1 MLKKSGDNV
10 LVSVSILSCNNK
22 EAAVRN
28 LNFSS
33 ADYLHIDFMDGK
45 FTKNKSMKVKEIR
58 EISKYSVKKL
68 DVHLMVT
75 KPKKYIKKLA
85 EVNASYMTFH
95 IEASGKKTREYLNLI
110 KSYGIKAGLAISPN
124 TSIDTLEDY
133 INDVDIILLMS
144 VYPGAGG
151 QEFLK
156 ESPERLQEIKQL
168 CHNHNVSPIIS
179 IDGGI
184 NDKTMNLVKDVDMIV
199 AGSYVSKSKEYEQNI
214 LSIKNLS

>member
-1 MLKKSGDNV
+1 M

-33 ADYLHIDFMDGK
+33 ADFLHIDFMDGK
-45 FTKNKSMKVKEIR
+45 FTKSKSMKIKEIR
-58 EISKYSVKKL
+58 DISKYSVKKL

-85 EVNASYMTFH
+85 EVNANYMTFH
-95 IEASGKKTREYLNLI
+95 IEAGKKKTKDYLSLI

-124 TSIDTLEDY
+124 TDVATLEDY
-133 INDVDIILLMS
+133 IEDVDIILLMS

-151 QEFLK
+151 QEFLEK
-156 ESPERLQEIKQL
+156 TPERLQEIKRL
-168 CHNHNVSPIIS
+168 CEKHNVRPLIS
-179 IDGGI
+179 VDGGI

-199 AGSYVSKSKEYEQNI
+199 AGSYVSKTKEYEQRI
-214 LSIKNLS
+214 LSIKNLTS

>member
-1 MLKKSGDNV
+1 MK
-10 LVSVSILSCNNK
+10 VSVSILSCHNK

-45 FTKNKSMKVKEIR
+45 FTKNKSMKIKEIR

-95 IEASGKKTREYLNLI
+95 IEAGKKKTRDYLKLI
-110 KSYGIKAGLAISPN
+110 KSYGIRAGLAISPD
-124 TSIDTLEDY
+124 TDISTLEEY
-133 INDVDIILLMS
+133 IEDVDLILLMS

-151 QEFLK
+151 QEFLDK
-156 ESPERLQEIKQL
+156 TKERLKELKEL
-168 CHNHNVSPIIS
+168 CNKYHVNPIIS
-179 IDGGI
+179 VDGGI
-184 NDKTMNLVKDVDMIV
+184 NDKTMDYVKEVDMIV
-199 AGSYVSKSKEYEQNI
+199 VGSYVSKTKEYEERI
-214 LSIKNLS
+214 LSIKNLTN

>member
-1 MLKKSGDNV
+1 M

-45 FTKNKSMKVKEIR
+45 FTKKKSLKIKEIR

-95 IEASGKKTREYLNLI
+95 IEAGGKKTKDYLNLI
-110 KSYGIKAGLAISPN
+110 KSYEIKAGLAISPN
-124 TSIDTLEDY
+124 TSIDTLEEY
-133 INDVDIILLMS
+133 KEDVDIILLMS
-144 VYPGAGG
+144 VHPGAGG
-151 QEFLK
+151 QEFLEETPK
-156 ESPERLQEIKQL
+156 RLQELKTL
-168 CHNHNVSPIIS
+168 CQEHNVSPLIS
-179 IDGGI
+179 VDGGI

-199 AGSYVSKSKEYEQNI
+199 AGSYVTKSKEYEQNI
-214 LSIKNLS
+214 QSIKNITK